1 MNKIIITF
9 ILSILLSVILYF
21 IPNKSNYSH
30 YFMIPIIV
38 ILLIK
43 YTLGDWDK
51 GYIYTYKDILYYLIL
66 VLISIMTVYVLKN
79 ILTKF
84 IRNIK

>member
-1 MNKIIITF
+1 MNKILITC

-21 IPNKSNYSH
+21 IPNKSNYSQ

-43 YTLGDWDK
+43 YTMGDWDK
-51 GYIYTYKDILYYLIL
+51 GYIYTHKDILFYLIL
-66 VLISIMTVYVLKN
+66 GSISILTIF

-84 IRNIK
+84 TSYIH

>member
-1 MNKIIITF
+1 MNKILITC

-21 IPNKSNYSH
+21 VPNKSNYSQ

-43 YTLGDWDK
+43 YTMGDWDK
-51 GYIYTYKDILYYLIL
+51 GYIYTHKDILFYLIL
-66 VLISIMTVYVLKN
+66 GSISILTIF

-84 IRNIK
+84 ASYIH

>member
-1 MNKIIITF
+1 MNKIIISC
-9 ILSILLSVILYF
+9 LSSILLSIILYF
-21 IPNKSNYSH
+21 IPNKSNYSK
-30 YFMIPIIV
+30 YLMIPLIV

-51 GYIYTYKDILYYLIL
+51 GYIYTYKDILFYLIL
-66 VLISIMTVYVLKN
+66 GLISIFTIY

-84 IRNIK
+84 ISNIH

>member
-1 MNKIIITF
+1 MNKIIITC
-9 ILSILLSVILYF
+9 ILSILLSIILF
-21 IPNKSNYSH
+21 LIPNKSNYSR

-51 GYIYTYKDILYYLIL
+51 GYIYTYKDILFYFIL
-66 VLISIMTVYVLKN
+66 GLISIVTIYLLNK
-79 ILTKF
+79 I
-84 IRNIK
+84 II

>member
-1 MNKIIITF
+1 MNKIIITC
-9 ILSILLSVILYF
+9 ILSILLSIILYF
-21 IPNKSNYSH
+21 IPNKSNYSL

-51 GYIYTYKDILYYLIL
+51 GYIYTYKDILFYLIL
-66 VLISIMTVYVLKN
+66 GLISIITIY
-79 ILTKF
+79 ILNKL
-84 IRNIK
+84 IM

>member
-1 MNKIIITF
+1 MNKILITC
-9 ILSILLSVILYF
+9 ILSILLSIILYF
-21 IPNKSNYSH
+21 IPNKSNYSR

-51 GYIYTYKDILYYLIL
+51 GYIYTHKDILFYLIL
-66 VLISIMTVYVLKN
+66 GSISILTIF

-84 IRNIK
+84 TSYIH

>member
-1 MNKIIITF
+1 MNKILITC
-9 ILSILLSVILYF
+9 ILSILLSIILYF
-21 IPNKSNYSH
+21 IPNKSNYSQ

-51 GYIYTYKDILYYLIL
+51 GYIYTHKDILFYLIL
-66 VLISIMTVYVLKN
+66 GSISILTIF

-84 IRNIK
+84 TSYIH

>member
-1 MNKIIITF
+1 MNKIIITC
-9 ILSILLSVILYF
+9 ILSILLSIILYF

-30 YFMIPIIV
+30 YFMIPVIV

-51 GYIYTYKDILYYLIL
+51 GRIYTYKDILFYL
-66 VLISIMTVYVLKN
+66 VLGSISIITVY
-79 ILTKF
+79 ILSNY
-84 IRNIK
+84 IN

>member
-1 MNKIIITF
+1 MNKIIITC
-9 ILSILLSVILYF
+9 ILSILLTVILYF

-51 GYIYTYKDILYYLIL
+51 GYIYTYKDILFYL
-66 VLISIMTVYVLKN
+66 VLGLISLVTIY
-79 ILTKF
+79 ILNNY
-84 IRNIK
+84 IN

>member
-1 MNKIIITF
+1 MNKIIITC
-9 ILSILLSVILYF
+9 ILSILLSIILYF

-38 ILLIK
+38 VLLIK

-51 GYIYTYKDILYYLIL
+51 GYIYTYKDILFYLVL
-66 VLISIMTVYVLKN
+66 GLISIITVY

-84 IRNIK
+84 TSNIH

>member
-1 MNKIIITF
+1 MNKILITC

-21 IPNKSNYSH
+21 IPNKSNYSQ

-43 YTLGDWDK
+43 YTMGDWDK
-51 GYIYTYKDILYYLIL
+51 GYIYTHKDILFYLVL
-66 VLISIMTVYVLKN
+66 GLISILTIF

-84 IRNIK
+84 ASYIH

>member
-1 MNKIIITF
+1 MNKIIITC
-9 ILSILLSVILYF
+9 ILSILLSIILF
-21 IPNKSNYSH
+21 LIPNKSNYSR

-51 GYIYTYKDILYYLIL
+51 GYIYTYKDILFYLIL
-66 VLISIMTVYVLKN
+66 GLISIVTIYLLNK
-79 ILTKF
+79 I
-84 IRNIK
+84 I